1 MEAGACSVPV
11 SGHEAELACGRV
23 GHLFSTTVIGG
34 PLTGRDLREEAMTQL
49 RAVVTGASSG
59 IGASTVEKLTDLGW
73 SVVALARREDRL
85 KELAAKTG
93 CDYLVCDVADDDS
106 VARAAEQ
113 IIAEGPVH
121 ALVANAGLAIGNEWV
136 ENASPESWA
145 QEYNINVLGILRSV
159 RAFLPALEASGR
171 GDILL
176 MGSTAGL
183 IQYEGGGG
191 YVASKH
197 GVHAVAGTLRLELA
211 GRPVRVME
219 IAPGMVATPEFSLK
233 RMGSQEAA
241 DTVYEGVENPLTED
255 DIADAVVWSLTRPH
269 HVNVDLMVLRPIAQ
283 AAQHKVVRNAG
294 L

>member
-1 MEAGACSVPV
+1 M
-11 SGHEAELACGRV
+11 
-23 GHLFSTTVIGG
+23 
-34 PLTGRDLREEAMTQL
+34 GRDLREEAMTQL

-59 IGASTVEKLTDLGW
+59 IGASTVEKLTKLGW

-113 IIAEGPVH
+113 IIEEGPVH
-121 ALVANAGLAIGNEWV
+121 ALVANAGLAIGNDWV

-197 GVHAVAGTLRLELA
+197 GVHAIAGTLRLELA

-283 AAQHKVVRNAG
+283 AAQHKVARNAG

>member
-1 MEAGACSVPV
+1 MSE
-11 SGHEAELACGRV
+11 
-23 GHLFSTTVIGG
+23 
-34 PLTGRDLREEAMTQL
+34 L

-59 IGASTVEKLTDLGW
+59 IGASTVKKLTALGW
-73 SVVALARREDRL
+73 KVVALARREEKL
-85 KELAAKTG
+85 KQLADETG

-106 VARAAEQ
+106 VAEAAQ
-113 IIAEGPVH
+113 KVIDAGPVH
-121 ALVANAGLAIGNEWV
+121 ALVASAGLAIGNDWV
-136 ENASPESWA
+136 ENASPENWA
-145 QEYNINVLGILRSV
+145 KEYNINVLGILRCV
-159 RAFLPALEASGR
+159 RAFLPALEDSGR

-197 GVHAVAGTLRLELA
+197 GVHAIAGTLRLELA

-219 IAPGMVATPEFSLK
+219 IAPGMVATPEFSAK
-233 RMGSQEAA
+233 RMGSEEAA
-241 DTVYEGVENPLTED
+241 ATVYEGVENPLDED

-283 AAQHKVVRNAG
+283 AAQHKVARNSG